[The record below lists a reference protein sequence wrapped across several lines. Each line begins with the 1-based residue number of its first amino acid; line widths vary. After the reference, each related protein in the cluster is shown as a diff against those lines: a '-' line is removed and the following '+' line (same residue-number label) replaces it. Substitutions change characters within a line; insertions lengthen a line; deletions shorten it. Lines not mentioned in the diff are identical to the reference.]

1 MFSVEPSWRNLLI
14 NLDSTISDAIE
25 VLNKTGLKIVIVID
39 EKKVLVGTITDGDI
53 RKGLLRGVSLSESVD
68 RIVHRDALV
77 VPKDM
82 NLDMVLQLM
91 LANKVQQIPIVDS
104 NNQVTG
110 IHLWDE
116 INRVSTRSNVMIIMA
131 GGMGTR
137 LRPET
142 ETIPKPMLVVGGKPI
157 LHHIIEKAK
166 SDGFRHFIL
175 AIYYLGNV
183 IEDYFKDGSEFGVE
197 IQYIR
202 ESEPLGTAGALSLL
216 DNKPTEDFVI
226 TNGDVI
232 TEINYGQLVD
242 YHQIH
247 NANATMAVRLHEFQN
262 PFGTVQTEGIQIRNY
277 EEKPITYSL
286 INAGVYVLHPD
297 ALDFLS
303 KGVLCDMPSLFEKL
317 RGTDMKT
324 IVYPIHEHWM
334 DIGRKVDLQKAE
346 SIKSSSSLGEKHE

>member
-1 MFSVEPSWRNLLI
+1 MFSLEPSWRNLLI
-14 NLDSTISDAIE
+14 NLDSTISHAIE
-25 VLNKTGLKIVIVID
+25 VLNKTGLKIVIVVD
-39 EKKVLVGTITDGDI
+39 EKEILIGTITDGDI
-53 RKGLLRGVSLSESVD
+53 RKGLLRGISLNESVD
-68 RIVHRDALV
+68 KIVHRDALV
-77 VPKDM
+77 VPQAM
-82 NLDMVLQLM
+82 NLEMVLQLM
-91 LANKVQQIPIVDS
+91 IANKVQQIPIVDI
-104 NNQVTG
+104 NNQVSG

-116 INRVSTRSNVMIIMA
+116 INRVSTRSNFMIIMA

-142 ETIPKPMLVVGGKPI
+142 ETIPKPMLVAGGKPI

-166 SDGFRHFIL
+166 ADGFRHFII

-197 IQYIR
+197 IEYLR

-216 DNKPTEDFVI
+216 ERKPMEDFVI

-232 TEINYGQLVD
+232 TEINYGQLID

-247 NANATMAVRLHEFQN
+247 DAIGTMAVRLHEFQN
-262 PFGTVQTEGIQIRNY
+262 PFGAVQTDGIQISHY

-286 INAGVYVLHPD
+286 INAGVYVLRPD
-297 ALDFLS
+297 ALNMLS
-303 KGVLCDMPSLFEKL
+303 RGVACDMPSLFEKL
-317 RGTDMKT
+317 RSMEMKT

-334 DIGRKVDLQKAE
+334 DIGRKVDLQKAH
-346 SIKSSSSLGEKHE
+346 SIKQINVIGEKHG